1 MRKRHILKYVK
12 TKFKILGYKLAYM
25 TLLQYHA
32 YNNPKTPRWAK
43 NIILGSLGYL
53 LNPFDAIV
61 DVTPFIGYTDDI
73 GILSFALVTISA
85 YINDD
90 VKINARK
97 QLQSWVGELDMESIK
112 EVERMW

>member
-1 MRKRHILKYVK
+1 MRKREILKYVK
-12 TKFKILGYKLAYM
+12 NKFKILGYKLAYM
-25 TLLQYHA
+25 ALLQYHA

-97 QLQSWVGELDMESIK
+97 QLQSWVGKLDMTSIK
-112 EVERMW
+112 EVEKIW

>member
-1 MRKRHILKYVK
+1 MPQHKVLKYVK
-12 TKFKILGYKLAYM
+12 AKFKVLGYKLAYIV
-25 TLLQYHA
+25 LLQYYA
-32 YNNPKTPRWAK
+32 FNNPKTPRWAK

-97 QLQSWVGELDMESIK
+97 QLQRWLGELDMESIK
-112 EVERMW
+112 AVEKMW